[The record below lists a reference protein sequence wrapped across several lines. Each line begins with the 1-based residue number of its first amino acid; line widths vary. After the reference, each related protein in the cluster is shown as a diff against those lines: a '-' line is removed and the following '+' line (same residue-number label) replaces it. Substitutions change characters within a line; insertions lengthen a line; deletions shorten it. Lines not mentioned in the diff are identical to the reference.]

1 MATVTRLSGVDLACI
16 RAGRLVFSNLSFSVA
31 KGGLLA
37 IRGPNG
43 VGKSSLLRL
52 VAGLLRPSG
61 GRLVLEGGDAEL
73 SLAEQSHYLGHQ
85 DPLKPSLTVAENL
98 LFWRDLLGGSGE
110 IRDAMAAVGLLPLAD
125 FPALYLSAG
134 QRRRLSLAR
143 VLVVLRPIW
152 LLDEPNSALD
162 EAGQILLTHCMR
174 EHLAR
179 AGIILAATHGA
190 LGLAPTEELVLQRN
204 RPNEGALG
212 RAGES
217 VM

>member
-31 KGGLLA
+31 KGGFLA

-43 VGKSSLLRL
+43 AGKSSLLRL
-52 VAGLLRPSG
+52 VAGLLRPSRG
-61 GRLVLEGGDAEL
+61 GLVLEGGDAEL
-73 SLAEQSHYLGHQ
+73 SLAEQCHYLGHQ

-110 IRDAMAAVGLLPLAD
+110 TDAAMASVGLLPLAHI
-125 FPALYLSAG
+125 PGLYLSAG

-143 VLVVLRPIW
+143 LTAVLRPVW
-152 LLDEPNSALD
+152 LLDEPSSALD
-162 EAGQILLTHCMR
+162 EAGQMLLTHIMG

-179 AGIILAATHGA
+179 GGIILAATHGW
-190 LGLAPTEELVLQRN
+190 LGLSPTEELTLQLN
-204 RPNEGALG
+204 RQNEPV

-217 VM
+217 VA

>member
-1 MATVTRLSGVDLACI
+1 M
-16 RAGRLVFSNLSFSVA
+16 
-31 KGGLLA
+31 
-37 IRGPNG
+37 
-43 VGKSSLLRL
+43 
-52 VAGLLRPSG
+52 
-61 GRLVLEGGDAEL
+61 LEGGDAEL
-73 SLAEQSHYLGHQ
+73 SLAEQCHYLGHQ

-110 IRDAMAAVGLLPLAD
+110 ISVAMTAVGLLPLAD
-125 FPALYLSAG
+125 VPALYLSAG

-143 VLVVLRPIW
+143 LIVVLRPIW

-162 EAGQILLTHCMR
+162 EAGQMLLTHIMG

-190 LGLAPTEELVLQRN
+190 LGLPPTKELVLQRN
-204 RPNEGALG
+204 RPGELRQV

-217 VM
+217 VV